1 MYHIFIHPSINGLP
15 GCFHARA
22 IGNSAAV
29 NTGVSVSVSFMVFS
43 GICPGVGLPGHMVDL
58 FLVFKE
64 STHCTVYKELSVTR
78 EDGHNRMSRGKA
90 ATLYKQHYL
99 NQGIYVI

>member
-1 MYHIFIHPSINGLP
+1 MMGLV
-15 GCFHARA
+15 CSCVFE
-22 IGNSAAV
+22 
-29 NTGVSVSVSFMVFS
+29 TLTSV
-43 GICPGVGLPGHMVDL
+43 GLDTYPGVGLPGHMVDL

-78 EDGHNRMSRGKA
+78 EDSHNRMSRGKA